1 MRAATSPLS
10 AYFANTCPQPCQS
23 APVTAGLL
31 QGKRLFLFVVTLP
44 QPHPIFAGFSG
55 QLGWLLHLYFSFS
68 PSPCSSGQT
77 PSLKAGQASQF
88 KLSKFGAPL
97 PEGKLT
103 LLKMKINPCLRSP
116 SALRTKCCEV
126 VFYPRW
132 HHRPYPGKV
141 GTRETAFNSSYLK

>member
-77 PSLKAGQASQF
+77 QSLKADQASRF

-97 PEGKLT
+97 PERKLT
-103 LLKMKINPCLRSP
+103 PTKMKIIPCLRSP
-116 SALRTKCCEV
+116 SALRTKCLGA
-126 VFYPRW
+126 VFLLQL
-132 HHRPYPGKV
+132 HHPTSPGKV
-141 GTRETAFNSSYLK
+141 G